1 MNMFFCGRNCNTLV
15 GDIRGIYSGTLVD
28 NRNYPPIVSLEKVQG
43 DSSEV
48 WENNRWLLW
57 W

>member
-1 MNMFFCGRNCNTLV
+1 MIFCGRNCTTLV
-15 GDIRGIYSGTLVD
+15 GDIGGIYSGTLVD